1 MAYVTGKSG
10 SFVIH
15 GTKDLDFK
23 VYWTETYQL
32 DTNTSIVTL
41 KPYCIIQQ
49 GGGGPRYYLDGTI
62 SCNGVQLVAMES
74 TTPTHYFDGSYRV
87 EKQIITNSSK
97 AQLVLTSGAITHNAD
112 GTKSVAVSANFYG
125 YTVDGSGI
133 NAFQVSGSQTITLTA
148 IPRGATIQTAPNFTD
163 EQNPTITYSNPAG
176 NAVDS
181 LEACISL
188 TGASSDVTYRSI
200 SKTGT
205 SYTFELTD
213 AERDVLR
220 AATTTSNTR
229 SVRFYVRTVI
239 AGVSYHSYTTKTL
252 TIVNANPVISPTIV
266 DNNSTTVALTG
277 DSSKLV
283 RYYSNAKITI
293 GVSTQKKASISSKSV
308 TNSGKTLTAD
318 GTINSITNGT
328 FNFTAKDSRGNSIS
342 KTVTKTTVDYVKL
355 TCSIGNNKPDT
366 DGNLTFKV
374 TGNCFKGS
382 FGAVNN
388 SVTVSYRYKVYGSNT
403 YINDDW
409 EPMSVTV
416 GTNSY
421 TATIS
426 VSGLDYQTTYVFEAY
441 AFDKLATVT
450 AEPKNVRA
458 TPVFDWGPDDFNI
471 NVPLTVGG
479 EIKQQGL
486 SVLTSKT
493 GVIFTGGTA
502 IPENADLN
510 SATYQTL
517 GNYYCKQNVIA
528 ATLTNC
534 PTTKAFTMKVF
545 NSTGTGY
552 VAQLIIEYDSGT
564 VYYRHYSS
572 GWKSWTKIAGAAS
585 TNADTV
591 DNQHFHWELGNPSAP
606 TFLWGSPGNGHAYV
620 YYPSN
625 ISVKYATTAGS
636 APASNIGFAKL
647 SGITMSNGYGTVS
660 CSGVTTSSVI
670 VGSRVA
676 TSGDTSGSYTGVGAV
691 RCDANGT
698 VKIYSTGG
706 NANTWTVCLF
716 WSKQVMKYVYLYR

>member
-1 MAYVTGKSG
+1 MAYVTGKTG

-15 GTKDLDFK
+15 GTKSLDFK
-23 VYWTETYQL
+23 VYWTETYQI

-41 KPYCIIQQ
+41 KPYCIIQE

-74 TTPTHYFDGSYRV
+74 TTPTHYFDGSYHV

-125 YTVDGSGI
+125 YTLDGSGI

-148 IPRGATIQTAPNFTD
+148 IPRCATIQTAPNFTD

-176 NAVDS
+176 TAVDS

-188 TGASSDVTYRSI
+188 TGSNDDIEYRPI
-200 SKTGT
+200 NKTGT
-205 SYTFELTD
+205 SYTFDLTD

-229 SVRFYVRTVI
+229 TVRFYVRTVI
-239 AGVSYHSYTTKTL
+239 GGVSDESYIAKTL
-252 TIVNANPVISPTIV
+252 TIVNANPIISPTIV
-266 DNNSTTVALTG
+266 DTNSTTVELTG

-283 RYYSNAKITI
+283 RYYSNAKITMD
-293 GVSTQKKASISSKSV
+293 VSPQKKATMDGSKASKSV
-308 TNSGKTLTAD
+308 TNGSVKLTAD
-318 GTINSITNGT
+318 GTINGVTSGT
-328 FNFTAKDSRGNSIS
+328 FNFIATDSRGNSTK
-342 KTVTKTTVDYVKL
+342 KTVTASLVNYVKL

-382 FGAVNN
+382 FGAFDN
-388 SVTVSYRYKVYGSNT
+388 SVTVSYRYKVYGSNK

-426 VSGLDYQTTYVFEAY
+426 VSGLDYKTTYVFEAY

-458 TPVFDWGPDDFNI
+458 TPVFDWGPDDFSF
-471 NVPLTVGG
+471 NVPVTIEGN
-479 EIKQQGL
+479 
-486 SVLTSKT
+486 SALTSKT
-493 GVIFTGGTA
+493 APVFSGGTA

-510 SATYQTL
+510 DAAYRVV
-517 GNYYCKQNVIA
+517 GNYYCNKNAIA
-528 ATLTNC
+528 ATLSNC
-534 PTTKAFTMKVF
+534 PTGGFAFTMKVF
-545 NSTGTGY
+545 HSVGTGY
-552 VAQLIIEYDSGT
+552 PAQLIFSYYDGS
-564 VYYRHYSS
+564 VYYR
-572 GWKSWTKIAGAAS
+572 
-585 TNADTV
+585 
-591 DNQHFHWELGNPSAP
+591 
-606 TFLWGSPGNGHAYV
+606 
-620 YYPSN
+620 
-625 ISVKYATTAGS
+625 
-636 APASNIGFAKL
+636 
-647 SGITMSNGYGTVS
+647 
-660 CSGVTTSSVI
+660 
-670 VGSRVA
+670 RVM
-676 TSGDTSGSYTGVGAV
+676 DSGSYISWTTVAGFDDYVETRGTSGIWTYEKWASGKAV
-691 RCDANGT
+691 CWGKNNFGT
-698 VKIYSTGG
+698 VACATAWGSIYSSATALSIDFPSGLFNASPTDLSIDLLYAGG
-706 NANTWTVCLF
+706 GTSRWLIYGATAPTATTIGGIYLAGGTSKSSHTNVTIGFHAIGTW
-716 WSKQVMKYVYLYR
+716 K